1 VRRSRTTATENESTV
16 PTSTGT
22 PHKEL
27 SLQKQ
32 QHNSSIIIMSS
43 QPEWMK
49 VYNQMGLKN
58 QVVTTVDKESGAVI
72 QSGPSTTTTTGGGVT
87 STDAS
92 LLPTSPSRFDKFE
105 HKVKPDPNASTPPW
119 LANLKKNQ
127 QLKKA
132 TAGTTTSTLVP
143 SSGVVVVQDD
153 DDAAALFAKAGSAPA
168 AAARGGGDDEDA
180 AALFH
185 GVGTTTSTAT
195 APRSHDPADDEV
207 SSRYRK
213 MIQMGT

>member
-1 VRRSRTTATENESTV
+1 
-16 PTSTGT
+16 
-22 PHKEL
+22 
-27 SLQKQ
+27 
-32 QHNSSIIIMSS
+32 
-43 QPEWMK
+43 
-49 VYNQMGLKN
+49 MGLKN

-72 QSGPSTTTTTGGGVT
+72 QSGPSTTTTGGGVT
-87 STDAS
+87 DTS

-132 TAGTTTSTLVP
+132 TTAGTTTSTLVP

-168 AAARGGGDDEDA
+168 AARGGGDDEDA

-185 GVGTTTSTAT
+185 GVGTTTLAT
-195 APRSHDPADDEV
+195 PRSHDPADDEV